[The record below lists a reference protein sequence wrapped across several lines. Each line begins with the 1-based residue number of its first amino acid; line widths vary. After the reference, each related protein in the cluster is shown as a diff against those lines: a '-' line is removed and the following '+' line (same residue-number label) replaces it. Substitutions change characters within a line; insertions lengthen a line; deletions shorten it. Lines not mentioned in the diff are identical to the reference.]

1 MREVE
6 QSVDALHRITTE
18 MSRGLSLQAEAERM
32 GGFGTTTLNLE
43 IGELW
48 MSEGVYH
55 IIGRRRLS
63 AVSKK
68 SVAELW
74 GGLLHPDDL
83 EAVQA
88 TWAMAVEDGAEHDL
102 VLRIIRPDGDVRQIR
117 GTGGNGSMPPM
128 ATRQPL

>member
-1 MREVE
+1 MWEVE
-6 QSVDALHRITTE
+6 QSVNALHRITTE

-43 IGELW
+43 TGELW

-74 GGLLHPDDL
+74 DDLLHPDDL